1 MAVATAKPRGH
12 VRPERIEV
20 RRSRSSLLADP
31 TFVVALTIAVVVAL
45 GFGVVVPVLPLFAR
59 AFGVGLFEVTLVV
72 SVFAA
77 ARLVSNVYTGAL
89 TDRVGMRT
97 SICWGAGIVGISSLL
112 SAGAPTYLALLAFRG
127 LGGVGSALFLN
138 ALLAFIVRTVPS
150 AQRGRA
156 VGLLQ
161 GAFLFGISLGPSVG
175 GLLAEPLGLRW
186 PFVVYAASCGASA
199 LVAYL
204 FLPRTAE
211 VAATGEPAVAEGP
224 DGSLTGQPRGFG
236 PIWRA
241 ARRLCT
247 DRAFVAALV
256 MMGASRWT
264 ATGLRFSLVPVFG
277 AEEIGAGPFLVGLA
291 LTVAALSQLAAL
303 WPAGKIADTVGRR
316 RLAVP
321 AYLAF
326 AVVAATFGLAGT
338 VPAFFVVLALYG
350 LGTGFTSV
358 LPPAIAGDVVPAE
371 RSGLAMGVLNTAGD
385 LGVVLGPLVSGLLA
399 DHVGYSWAFGV
410 SAALLVV
417 AALTAARMRETLGSA
432 AASAA

>member
-1 MAVATAKPRGH
+1 MRG
-12 VRPERIEV
+12 RG
-20 RRSRSSLLADP
+20 SGLLADR
-31 TFVVALTIAVVVAL
+31 TFVVAMAIAVVVAL

-59 AFGVGLFEVTLVV
+59 DFGVGLFEVTLVV

-77 ARLVSNVYTGAL
+77 ARLVSNIYAGAL
-89 TDRVGMRT
+89 TDRIGMRT
-97 SICWGAGIVGISSLL
+97 SICWGAGIVAVSSLL
-112 SAGAPTYLALLAFRG
+112 VAGAPNYIALLVFRG

-138 ALLAFIVRTVPS
+138 ALLAFIVRAVS
-150 AQRGRA
+150 SEQRGRA
-156 VGLLQ
+156 VGMLQ

-186 PFVVYAASCGASA
+186 PFVIYAAFCGASG
-199 LVAYL
+199 LVAYV
-204 FLPRTAE
+204 FLPQTDDLPAGS
-211 VAATGEPAVAEGP
+211 AASVAEGP
-224 DGSLTGQPRGFG
+224 DGSLAAEPRGVG

-241 ARRLCT
+241 ARQMCT
-247 DRAFVAALV
+247 DQAFVAALI
-256 MMGASRWT
+256 MMGASRWA

-291 LTVAALSQLAAL
+291 LTVAALTQLAAL
-303 WPAGKIADTVGRR
+303 WPAGKIADTLGRR

-321 AYLAF
+321 AYLGF

-358 LPPAIAGDVVPAE
+358 IPPAVAGDVVSVQ

-385 LGVVLGPLVSGLLA
+385 LGVVLGPLASGLLA
-399 DHVGYSWAFGV
+399 DNVGYGWGFGA

-417 AALTAARMRETLGSA
+417 AAAAAARMRETLGSA
-432 AASAA
+432 APTAA

>member
-1 MAVATAKPRGH
+1 MRRA
-12 VRPERIEV
+12 RP
-20 RRSRSSLLADP
+20 SLLADP
-31 TFVVALTIAVVVAL
+31 TFVVALAIAVVVAL

-59 AFGVGLFEVTLVV
+59 NFGVGLFEVTLVV
-72 SVFAA
+72 SVFSG

-89 TDRVGMRT
+89 TDRIGMRT
-97 SICWGAGIVGISSLL
+97 SICWGAAIVAVSSLL
-112 SAGAPTYLALLAFRG
+112 VAGAPNYLALLGFRG

-138 ALLAFIVRTVPS
+138 ALLAFIVRTVAS
-150 AQRGRA
+150 DQRARA
-156 VGLLQ
+156 VGMLQ
-161 GAFLFGISLGPSVG
+161 GAFLFGISLGPTIG
-175 GLLAEPLGLRW
+175 GVLAEPLGLRW
-186 PFVVYAASCGASA
+186 PFVVYAAFCAASA

-204 FLPRTAE
+204 FLPRVDEPA
-211 VAATGEPAVAEGP
+211 VGDATAVAEGP
-224 DGSLTGQPRGFG
+224 DGSLAAPPRGFG

-241 ARRLCT
+241 ARQLCG
-247 DRAFVAALV
+247 DRAFVAALI
-256 MMGASRWT
+256 MMGASRWA

-291 LTVAALSQLAAL
+291 LTVAALTQLAAL
-303 WPAGKIADTVGRR
+303 WPAGRIADTLGRR

-326 AVVAATFGLAGT
+326 AVVAATFGLATT

-358 LPPAIAGDVVPAE
+358 VPPAVAGDVVPAE

-385 LGVVLGPLVSGLLA
+385 LGVMLGPLASGLLA
-399 DHVGYSWAFGV
+399 DHVGYSWGFGV

-417 AALTAARMRETLGSA
+417 AALAAARMRETLGSA
-432 AASAA
+432 AAPAA